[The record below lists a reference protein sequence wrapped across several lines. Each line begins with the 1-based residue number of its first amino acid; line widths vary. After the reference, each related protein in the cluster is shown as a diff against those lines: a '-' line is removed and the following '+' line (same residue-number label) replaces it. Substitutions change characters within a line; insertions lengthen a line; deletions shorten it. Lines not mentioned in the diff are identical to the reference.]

1 MFTLIFDE
9 IESSVSGS
17 GEYSR
22 HETDFGKFGD
32 FS

>member
-1 MFTLIFDE
+1 MFALIFDE
-9 IESSVSGS
+9 TESSVSGS

-22 HETDFGKFGD
+22 HETDFGTVGD